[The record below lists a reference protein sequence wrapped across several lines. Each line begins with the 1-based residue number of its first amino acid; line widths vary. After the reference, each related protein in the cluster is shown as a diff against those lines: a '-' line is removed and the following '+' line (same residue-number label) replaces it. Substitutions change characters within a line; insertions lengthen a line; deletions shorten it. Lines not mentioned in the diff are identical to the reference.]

1 MRVRLSLLAPFKKGL
16 KMFKSVFK
24 CRLCGGVV
32 EVPIKNWEAKN
43 IANRM
48 IGITDPFNPPD
59 DPKQIHKCR
68 NGSRGIMDL
77 QGFRFYGNE

>member
-1 MRVRLSLLAPFKKGL
+1 
-16 KMFKSVFK
+16 MFKSVFK

-68 NGSRGIMDL
+68 NGSRA
-77 QGFRFYGNE
+77 